1 MEQPGALLQR
11 ECSFGAALIVL
22 RLYASG
28 DQMS

>member
-1 MEQPGALLQR
+1 LLQR